1 MTIALIAISVCALA
15 FAAYIYFS
23 HEKIAKRKAEALL
36 EQWKGKEER
45 KIREDAYQRSRAV
58 SFGKTIEHYV
68 PFMENFPVDPKDVQ
82 FFGKPI
88 DYIAFSNRGSRT
100 KCAIHFIEVKSGN
113 SNLNQH
119 QKNIKDAILRKAT
132 TLELKEVAKKDNFR
146 TMQDM
151 GRELILTGDL
161 SFSEYQRILSLD

>member
-58 SFGKTIEHYV
+58 SFGKTFEHYV
-68 PFMENFPVDPKDVQ
+68 PFMENFPVD
-82 FFGKPI
+82 
-88 DYIAFSNRGSRT
+88 T
-100 KCAIHFIEVKSGN
+100 KEVKSGN

-119 QKNIKDAILRKAT
+119 QKNIKDAVLKGRVHWHEHTVDGIWEHETKKQHLKKRK
-132 TLELKEVAKKDNFR
+132 
-146 TMQDM
+146 
-151 GRELILTGDL
+151 
-161 SFSEYQRILSLD
+161 